1 METVLVSLLTLVM
14 LIVSTLVMFG
24 VSLKSVNT
32 ISDSFQAMEKQAVS
46 IQMTSI
52 DLVYTSLDG
61 GILAMDVINRGQ
73 SDLNDYSSWN
83 VLVTLENGQTTLLSY
98 TSDLAPADNEWTL
111 ESIWMREGVAEVFGL
126 GMLNPGERMTILL
139 NVSPALES
147 LKPVL
152 VTVATPNGISAQCQL
167 ITP

>member
-32 ISDSFQAMEKQAVS
+32 ISDSFQAMEKQSIS

-52 DLVYTSLDG
+52 DLVYDSLG
-61 GILAMDVINRGQ
+61 GGVLAMDVLNRGQ
-73 SDLNDYSSWN
+73 SDLKDYPLWN
-83 VLVTLENGQTTLLSY
+83 VLVALADGTTTLLSY
-98 TSDLAPADNEWTL
+98 TTELSPADNEWTVQ
-111 ESIWMREGVAEVFGL
+111 SMWMTQGVPEVFGL
-126 GMLNPGERMTILL
+126 GLLNPGERMTILL

-147 LKPVL
+147 RQAVL